1 MRTLTCNRMAVE
13 NLTGKETLF
22 ILLSALAVTVAYAG
36 IKTFVQR
43 RKWYAV
49 DISLVLSAMTLG
61 RKGTTGFLRT
71 QQCVPPMP
79 SKKAVYKYLDEW

>member
-22 ILLSALAVTVAYAG
+22 TLLSVLACTVAYAG
-36 IKTFVQR
+36 ITTLLQR
-43 RKWYAV
+43 KKWYAV
-49 DISLVLSAMTLG
+49 DISLVLNAMTLG
-61 RKGTTGFLRT
+61 RKGATGFLRT